1 MRCII
6 YSPHWLRTIPLFVV
20 KSAFY
25 ILTLAWG
32 FRRCSFRLVGQ
43 CESLYSVERVTEQ
56 APRFFV
62 CISEWIS
69 STRESVDFVVYGIRM
84 NILQNNPYRQ
94 LGVYSNSPTKERLA
108 NHNRMKAFLKVGKS
122 VSFPLDVPQYLSS
135 INRTEASVADAE
147 AKLTLPKDQILYAQ
161 FWFLKTTPLD
171 EVAFNHLFAGEI
183 DKAEEI
189 WQKRECLSAL
199 QNRIVCAL
207 IRNRYDSAIM
217 CAEVLYGNTQYLN
230 QFVST
235 IIGTG
240 GNFDVSNLAFSFLD
254 ILCDEI
260 GASKLLPFITNS
272 SWKEHIGEKAV
283 KPLVDSIQEAINIAQ
298 KTKGKGSNARLNA
311 GEALRRNT
319 RNAILQLKG
328 FLSTKDLQYQMIA
341 DKLGLEILQCGI
353 DYFNDSEEPDAAHK
367 AMSLQKYAKS
377 IVVGQMAKDRCKE
390 NVDILQ
396 RIIDNLPPSEVFV
409 EDRAIHEE
417 LRKYCLLPDKID
429 YAETLLKST
438 QKLFVSMRQKLGVS
452 NQYYIDLS
460 SQVVSNALH
469 NVIEEVNAAQ
479 KDKSEAYLA
488 KVLVS
493 AWKVTLIMDTFDKNE
508 EFKARY
514 LSNKE
519 TLFSIY
525 RQIVF
530 SDMVSSEVVAIYEAI
545 DSFNGTTKTI
555 ERESDSPFFSNIS
568 SYRLPGMDDLA
579 RDFQFSKITTLLD
592 RTKGLL
598 GVVKQCSSVSDVDYK
613 KLSTK
618 IVSMALN
625 DVIKLVNNSTSSRV
639 SSYNLKFDS
648 TISSAYLAILKMAS
662 FDMTFDFKE
671 HFDEQMRIISQMNN
685 RSNPFMHSVDNKS
698 STSSGSGCMVM
709 LCAIFGLVVLT
720 IYSLI
725 NM

>member
-1 MRCII
+1 MRFDVVLALLV
-6 YSPHWLRTIPLFVV
+6 STNWAMPEPLH
-20 KSAFY
+20 
-25 ILTLAWG
+25 
-32 FRRCSFRLVGQ
+32 
-43 CESLYSVERVTEQ
+43 VERVTEQ

-69 STRESVDFVVYGIRM
+69 STRGSVDFVVYGIRM

-122 VSFPLDVPQYLSS
+122 VSFPLDVPQYLSP
-135 INRTEASVADAE
+135 INRTEASAADAE
-147 AKLTLPKDQILYAQ
+147 VKLTLPKDQIFHAQ
-161 FWFLKTTPLD
+161 FWFIKTTPLD

-183 DKAEEI
+183 EKAEEI

-311 GEALRRNT
+311 GETLRRNT

-396 RIIDNLPPSEVFV
+396 QIIEVLPPSEVLT
-409 EDRAIHEE
+409 EDCAIKEE
-417 LRKYCLLPDKID
+417 LRKYCKLPDEIC
-429 YAETLLKST
+429 YAVTLLKNT
-438 QKLFVSMRQKLGVS
+438 KPHLKAIKDKLGIT
-452 NQYYIDLS
+452 NKYYLKIS
-460 SQVVSNALH
+460 TQVVSNALH
-469 NVIEEVNAAQ
+469 NLIEVVNAAQ
-479 KDKSEAYLA
+479 EQSISETKKALRE
-488 KVLVS
+488 
-493 AWKVTLIMDTFDKNE
+493 AWNTTLIMDTFDMDQDFRNN
-508 EFKARY
+508 RY
-514 LSNKE
+514 ASNRSVLKDMYERYNVASHPYIAATALMIISLIIGCIWQSCAGYLDDTPYGIIGLAVGMISFLYPWYERSSTGSEE
-519 TLFSIY
+519 TLGCLSSFGCLSLI
-525 RQIVF
+525 IVIPLF
-530 SDMVSSEVVAIYEAI
+530 VHYWMY
-545 DSFNGTTKTI
+545 
-555 ERESDSPFFSNIS
+555 
-568 SYRLPGMDDLA
+568 
-579 RDFQFSKITTLLD
+579 
-592 RTKGLL
+592 KGL
-598 GVVKQCSSVSDVDYK
+598 KYC
-613 KLSTK
+613 
-618 IVSMALN
+618 
-625 DVIKLVNNSTSSRV
+625 IK
-639 SSYNLKFDS
+639 Y
-648 TISSAYLAILKMAS
+648 
-662 FDMTFDFKE
+662 
-671 HFDEQMRIISQMNN
+671 
-685 RSNPFMHSVDNKS
+685 
-698 STSSGSGCMVM
+698 
-709 LCAIFGLVVLT
+709 
-720 IYSLI
+720 
-725 NM
+725 

>member
-1 MRCII
+1 
-6 YSPHWLRTIPLFVV
+6 
-20 KSAFY
+20 
-25 ILTLAWG
+25 
-32 FRRCSFRLVGQ
+32 
-43 CESLYSVERVTEQ
+43 
-56 APRFFV
+56 
-62 CISEWIS
+62 
-69 STRESVDFVVYGIRM
+69 M

-122 VSFPLDVPQYLSS
+122 VSFPLDMPQYLSS
-135 INRTEASVADAE
+135 INRTEASAADAE

-161 FWFLKTTPLD
+161 FWFMKATPLD

-183 DKAEEI
+183 KKAEEI

-199 QNRIVCAL
+199 QNLIVCAL
-207 IRNRYDSAIM
+207 IRNKYDFAIEY
-217 CAEVLYGNTQYLN
+217 AEDLYGNTQYLN

-240 GNFDVSNLAFSFLD
+240 GNFDVSSLAFSFLD

-260 GASKLLPFITNS
+260 SASKLLPFITNS

-328 FLSTKDLQYQMIA
+328 FLSTEDLQYQMIA

-396 RIIDNLPPSEVFV
+396 RIIDNLPPSEVSE

-417 LRKYCLLPDKID
+417 LRKFCSLPDKID
-429 YAETLLKST
+429 YAEILLKST

-452 NQYYIDLS
+452 NQYYIKLS
-460 SQVVSNALH
+460 TLVVSNALH

-493 AWKVTLIMDTFDKNE
+493 AWRVTLIMDTFDKDE
-508 EFKARY
+508 DFKAHY

-525 RQIVF
+525 KQILL
-530 SDMVSSEVVAIYEAI
+530 SEMVSSEVVAIYEAI
-545 DSFNGTTKTI
+545 DTFNGTTKPI
-555 ERESDSPFFSNIS
+555 EKQSDSMIPIGIPIRS
-568 SYRLPGMDDLA
+568 SYRWAGMDGLF
-579 RDFQFSKITTLLD
+579 RKRQFDKITTLLD
-592 RTKGLL
+592 ETKGLL
-598 GVVKQCSSVSDVDYK
+598 EVVKQCSSVSDVDYR

-625 DVIKLVNNSTSSRV
+625 DVIQIVNNSTSSRV
-639 SSYNLKFDS
+639 SYNWELIS
-648 TISSAYLAILKMAS
+648 TISDAYLAILKMDS
-662 FDMTFDFKE
+662 FDMTSDFKK
-671 HFDEQMRIISQMNN
+671 HFDEQKRIISQMCN

-698 STSSGSGCMVM
+698 SRTTQRSQTSTTRPYSSTSNRTSANRQTTSTSSSSSSNSSDDTPWGCFMVIIIII
-709 LCAIFGLVVLT
+709 LIF
-720 IYSLI
+720 LI
-725 NM
+725 SICR

>member
-1 MRCII
+1 
-6 YSPHWLRTIPLFVV
+6 
-20 KSAFY
+20 
-25 ILTLAWG
+25 
-32 FRRCSFRLVGQ
+32 
-43 CESLYSVERVTEQ
+43 
-56 APRFFV
+56 
-62 CISEWIS
+62 
-69 STRESVDFVVYGIRM
+69 M
-84 NILQNNPYRQ
+84 NILRNNPYRL

-108 NHNRMKAFLKVGKS
+108 NHNRIKAFLKVGKS
-122 VSFPLDVPQYLSS
+122 ISFPLDIPQYLSS
-135 INRTEASVADAE
+135 INRTEASAADAE

-161 FWFLKTTPLD
+161 FWFIKTTPLD

-183 DKAEEI
+183 KKAEEI
-189 WQKRECLSAL
+189 WQKRESLSAL
-199 QNRIVCAL
+199 QNLIVCAL
-207 IRNRYDSAIM
+207 IRNKYDFAIKY
-217 CAEVLYGNTQYLN
+217 AEVLYGNTQYLN
-230 QFVST
+230 QFVSK

-240 GNFDVSNLAFSFLD
+240 GNFDVSTLAFSFLD

-260 GASKLLPFITNS
+260 SASKLLPFITNS
-272 SWKEHIGEKAV
+272 SWKEHLGERAV
-283 KPLVDSIQEAINIAQ
+283 KPLVDSIQDAINIAQ

-328 FLSTKDLQYQMIA
+328 FLSTEDLQYQMIA

-353 DYFNDSEEPDAAHK
+353 DYYKDSEEPDAAHK

-409 EDRAIHEE
+409 EDRAIHEG
-417 LRKYCLLPDKID
+417 LRKFCSLPDKID
-429 YAETLLKST
+429 YAEILLKST

-452 NQYYIDLS
+452 NQYYIKLS
-460 SQVVSNALH
+460 TLVVSNALH

-493 AWKVTLIMDTFDKNE
+493 AWRVTLIMDTFDKDE
-508 EFKARY
+508 DFKAHY

-525 RQIVF
+525 KQILL

-545 DSFNGTTKTI
+545 DTFNGTTKPT
-555 ERESDSPFFSNIS
+555 EKQSDSMIPIGIPIRS
-568 SYRLPGMDDLA
+568 SYRWAGMDGLSRKSLFD
-579 RDFQFSKITTLLD
+579 KITTLLD

-598 GVVKQCSSVSDVDYK
+598 EVVKQCSSVSDVDYR
-613 KLSTK
+613 KLSTR

-625 DVIKLVNNSTSSRV
+625 DVIQIVNNSTSSRV
-639 SSYNLKFDS
+639 SYDLELIS
-648 TISSAYLAILKMAS
+648 TISDAYFAILKMDS
-662 FDMTFDFKE
+662 FDMTSDFKK
-671 HFDEQMRIISQMNN
+671 HFDEQKQIISQMEE

-698 STSSGSGCMVM
+698 SRTTQRSQTSTTRPYSSTSNSSRTFTNRQTTSTSSSSSSNSSDDTFLGGCFVHIVA
-709 LCAIFGLVVLT
+709 CIITFIIIF
-720 IYSLI
+720 LI
-725 NM
+725 SKCS

>member
-1 MRCII
+1 ML
-6 YSPHWLRTIPLFVV
+6 YW
-20 KSAFY
+20 
-25 ILTLAWG
+25 
-32 FRRCSFRLVGQ
+32 RCSFRLTGQ
-43 CESLYSVERVTEQ
+43 CEGLSIVERVTEP

-69 STRESVDFVVYGIRM
+69 STRESVGFIVYGIRM
-84 NILQNNPYRQ
+84 NILQNNPYRL

-135 INRTEASVADAE
+135 INRTEASAADAE
-147 AKLTLPKDQILYAQ
+147 AKLTLPKDQILHAQ
-161 FWFLKTTPLD
+161 FWFIKTTPLD

-207 IRNRYDSAIM
+207 IRNRYDSAIK

-260 GASKLLPFITNS
+260 GASKLLPFIANS

-283 KPLVDSIQEAINIAQ
+283 KPLIDSIQEAINIAQ

-311 GEALRRNT
+311 GETLRRNT

-377 IVVGQMAKDRCKE
+377 IAVGQIAKDRCKE

-396 RIIDNLPPSEVFV
+396 RIIDNLPPSEVFA
-409 EDRAIHEE
+409 EDRAIKEE
-417 LRKYCLLPDKID
+417 LRKYCQLPDKICH
-429 YAETLLKST
+429 AVTLLKNTRPYMLSIKQKMGADNAYYLKITT
-438 QKLFVSMRQKLGVS
+438 QVIG
-452 NQYYIDLS
+452 
-460 SQVVSNALH
+460 NALH
-469 NVIEEVNAAQ
+469 NIIEEVNKAQ
-479 KDKSEAYLA
+479 KYDPAEERRRTIKTIKEWEGSILGISTLDAYPLDDFLYEQEDKRKKYEHIKISVLNAREAL
-488 KVLVS
+488 L
-493 AWKVTLIMDTFDKNE
+493 LIDDLEMEKDFEQK
-508 EFKARY
+508 RY
-514 LSNKE
+514 LPNRA
-519 TLFSIY
+519 TLNSMLVQFG
-525 RQIVF
+525 
-530 SDMVSSEVVAIYEAI
+530 SSPLPKYKPVPLRKKVAM
-545 DSFNGTTKTI
+545 TI
-555 ERESDSPFFSNIS
+555 EHTAKKIEHTDANDVSQYVAKSKKQTSEWMKENYGCIIPVFFLLFTTIVGASVNGSDGAVVGFVIGLFI
-568 SYRLPGMDDLA
+568 LGGIL
-579 RDFQFSKITTLLD
+579 KLLD
-592 RTKGLL
+592 L
-598 GVVKQCSSVSDVDYK
+598 
-613 KLSTK
+613 
-618 IVSMALN
+618 
-625 DVIKLVNNSTSSRV
+625 
-639 SSYNLKFDS
+639 
-648 TISSAYLAILKMAS
+648 
-662 FDMTFDFKE
+662 
-671 HFDEQMRIISQMNN
+671 
-685 RSNPFMHSVDNKS
+685 
-698 STSSGSGCMVM
+698 
-709 LCAIFGLVVLT
+709 
-720 IYSLI
+720 
-725 NM
+725 